1 MTVKERNPFRAARTE
16 NVAKRRF
23 LMNQVVKDVLW
34 GDSEMQEAC
43 DTGSS
48 D

>member
-23 LMNQVVKDVLW
+23 LMKQVVKDVLW

-43 DTGSS
+43 DAGSS